1 MMTSPLAAKN
11 FTRTDSSWL
20 LVPLKPYYNTVKLK
34 KAGTCVKQ
42 KEFIRRIGRAEASA
56 DFAHQRSGP
65 PRGNFFFSVA
75 CLGSAGP
82 GFTAAHAKPLSAL
95 YRIRCAPAAA
105 RHLPASG

>member
-42 KEFIRRIGRAEASA
+42 KEFIRRLGRALA
-56 DFAHQRSGP
+56 Q
-65 PRGNFFFSVA
+65 VA
-75 CLGSAGP
+75 RATGVSI
-82 GFTAAHAKPLSAL
+82 GFLSAL
-95 YRIRCAPAAA
+95 ERGQMRSSIATLRRIARFYRTNILSLFETAGDNPRLVRP
-105 RHLPASG
+105 